1 MLPILNPPPSPLP
14 IPSPWSFPANSY
26 FQMVQQNEMEMEGL
40 DRQNEQCGPVLTKN
54 LKNRQRSQLGM

>member
-1 MLPILNPPPSPLP
+1 M
-14 IPSPWSFPANSY
+14 NSY